1 MFLNKKCPKLPHKKR
16 IPNPKTYKLV
26 SPREGKYLF
35 REGQE
40 KKKGET
46 KRKNKKR
53 KSKTGTTPQR
63 RAPRKPRR
71 REAEG
76 REGAKTPKEKTTKAR
91 GQPNKEGEQRQVKTL
106 GEQSGH
112 QSEISIFFFVLT
124 KKCSILI
131 ELLSM
136 YEIWHTAAH

>member
-46 KRKNKKR
+46 KRKKTRKEKARRARHPRGGRQENQGGERRKEERGPRHQKK
-53 KSKTGTTPQR
+53 KQR
-63 RAPRKPRR
+63 RP
-71 REAEG
+71 EANQTKKAHKG
-76 REGAKTPKEKTTKAR
+76 RSRLWENRAATKAR
-91 GQPNKEGEQRQVKTL
+91 
-106 GEQSGH
+106 
-112 QSEISIFFFVLT
+112 
-124 KKCSILI
+124 
-131 ELLSM
+131 
-136 YEIWHTAAH
+136 